1 MNPIR
6 SVQKYGRVRFHRSL
20 LDVDGSFVTSSLR
33 DDGILLTAAKATDR
47 DGPTSVIHKLYFGDE
62 PYLSVTIPAKL
73 RRAAGIGEAVLIEKR
88 EDGLL
93 LRPDPSEA
101 AP

>member
-20 LDVDGSFVTSSLR
+20 LDVDGPFVTSSLR
-33 DDGILLTAAKATDR
+33 EDGILLTVAKATDR
-47 DGPTSVIHKLYFGDE
+47 DGPTTVIHKLYYLDK

-93 LRPDPSEA
+93 LRPDTLEA
-101 AP
+101 TP